1 MDLIELKKKFDDFRK
16 NKNSR
21 AVRFPHYLWQE
32 VSKQI
37 KIHGRAKVQKTLNL
51 RCDQIR
57 NYCSEV
63 FTEEAKKGKDEN
75 TKKSTIKS
83 DKQIVEIPNFY
94 PENNSNESVISLE
107 ICDRKITITTQTSV
121 LDTLL
126 PEIMLKLGV

>member
-51 RCDQIR
+51 RCDQIKIYL
-57 NYCSEV
+57 NQSLKSSLSFDCTNSSE
-63 FTEEAKKGKDEN
+63 
-75 TKKSTIKS
+75 TKL
-83 DKQIVEIPNFY
+83 NH
-94 PENNSNESVISLE
+94 
-107 ICDRKITITTQTSV
+107 
-121 LDTLL
+121 
-126 PEIMLKLGV
+126 